1 MAHTVALCG
10 LTARDSRLLEIVINR
25 AGSAKYA
32 FHAVQAENVQDPQL
46 AIVDASS
53 PVSLTLYHELR
64 QRHPQLIS
72 VTISDHGLAGDTRYR
87 IERKSLFLQV
97 MKVLQDLAEHEFTG
111 SKVSHHPSAANA
123 AATAAATESAFSGA
137 VSHDKPHHLSALVV
151 DDSLTVREQLRQALD
166 RLGITCDQADSA
178 EAAMALLK
186 QHSYDLA
193 FLDVVMPGTDGYE
206 LCRKIKHNPY
216 IRLMPVLILTS
227 RSSPFD
233 RARGA
238 LSGCDSYL
246 TKPITWDTFRQAVD
260 KVLLKHFRN
269 DRAQMLAR
277 GYRAESPP
285 HNVEPAHDARP

>member
-1 MAHTVALCG
+1 MAYTVALCG

-25 AGSAKYA
+25 AGSAKFA
-32 FHAVQAENVQDPQL
+32 FHAVQADNAHEPRV

-53 PVSLTLYHELR
+53 PVSMTLYHELR

-111 SKVSHHPSAANA
+111 SKVSHHPA
-123 AATAAATESAFSGA
+123 AATASATATPVAESVFHQTAASDQS
-137 VSHDKPHHLSALVV
+137 VQLSALVV

-186 QHSYDLA
+186 QRSYDLA

-216 IRLMPVLILTS
+216 TRLMPVLMLTS

-246 TKPITWDTFRQAVD
+246 TKPITWETFRQAVD
-260 KVLLKHFRN
+260 KALLKHFRN
-269 DRAQMLAR
+269 DRAQLLAR
-277 GYRAESPP
+277 GYRS
-285 HNVEPAHDARP
+285 

>member
-1 MAHTVALCG
+1 
-10 LTARDSRLLEIVINR
+10 LLEIVINR
-25 AGSAKYA
+25 AGSAKFA
-32 FHAVQAENVQDPQL
+32 FHATQAENAQDPRV

-53 PVSLTLYHELR
+53 PVSLALYRELR
-64 QRHPQLIS
+64 ERHPQLIS

-111 SKVSHHPSAANA
+111 SKVSHHPSAAQATGPA
-123 AATAAATESAFSGA
+123 AAPSETETRRAPLPEQ
-137 VSHDKPHHLSALVV
+137 PHQLFALVV

-166 RLGITCDQADSA
+166 RLGIICDQADSA

-186 QHSYDLA
+186 QRSYDLA

-216 IRLMPVLILTS
+216 TRLMPVLMLTS

-260 KVLLKHFRN
+260 KALLKHFRN

-277 GYRAESPP
+277 GYRA
-285 HNVEPAHDARP
+285 

>member
-1 MAHTVALCG
+1 MTYTVALCG

-25 AGSAKYA
+25 AGSTKFA
-32 FHAVQAENVQDPQL
+32 FHAVQAENAQEPKV

-64 QRHPQLIS
+64 LRHPQLIS
-72 VTISDHGLAGDTRYR
+72 VTISDHGLAGDSRYR

-97 MKVLQDLAEHEFTG
+97 MKVLLDLADHEFTG
-111 SKVSHHPSAANA
+111 NKVSAHPT
-123 AATAAATESAFSGA
+123 ATAPKEAVFSDA
-137 VSHDKPHHLSALVV
+137 PASEQPQQLSALVV

-166 RLGITCDQADSA
+166 RLGIVCDQADSA

-186 QHSYDLA
+186 GRSYDLA

-216 IRLMPVLILTS
+216 TRLMPVLMLTS

-238 LSGCDSYL
+238 LSGCDSYM

-260 KVLLKHFRN
+260 KALLKHFRN
-269 DRAQMLAR
+269 DRARMLAR
-277 GYRAESPP
+277 GYRA
-285 HNVEPAHDARP
+285 

>member
-1 MAHTVALCG
+1 MTYTVALCG

-25 AGSAKYA
+25 AGSTKFA
-32 FHAVQAENVQDPQL
+32 FHAVQAENAQEPKV

-64 QRHPQLIS
+64 LHHPHLIS
-72 VTISDHGLAGDTRYR
+72 VTISDHGLAGDSRYR

-97 MKVLQDLAEHEFTG
+97 MKVLLDLADHEFIG
-111 SKVSHHPSAANA
+111 NKVSTHPTANA
-123 AATAAATESAFSGA
+123 PKETAFSD
-137 VSHDKPHHLSALVV
+137 VPSTDQPHQLSALVV

-166 RLGITCDQADSA
+166 RLGIVCDQADSA

-186 QHSYDLA
+186 GRSYDLA

-216 IRLMPVLILTS
+216 TRLMPVLMLTS

-238 LSGCDSYL
+238 LSGCDSYM

-260 KVLLKHFRN
+260 KALLKHFRN
-269 DRAQMLAR
+269 DRARMLAR
-277 GYRAESPP
+277 GYRA
-285 HNVEPAHDARP
+285 